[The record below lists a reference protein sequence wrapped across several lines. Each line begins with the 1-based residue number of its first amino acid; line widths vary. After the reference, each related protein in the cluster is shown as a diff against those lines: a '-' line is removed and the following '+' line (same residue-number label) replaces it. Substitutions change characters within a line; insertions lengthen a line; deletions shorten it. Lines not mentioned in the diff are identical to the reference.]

1 MTKED
6 KNERKNPW
14 NIQKKQSNKQCVKK
28 CLSRCGNQFISKM
41 RWRVLL
47 MLKL

>member
-6 KNERKNPW
+6 KNERKNAW
-14 NIQKKQSNKQCVKK
+14 KNTKNQSNKQCVEK
-28 CLSRCGNQFISKM
+28 CLSKGGNQFISKM